1 MTSNYDAWYE
11 KKAFALMVWSILN
24 NNTFPQKKWQ
34 KKNKVDYISS
44 KNIIKIE
51 IQALAIV

>member
-1 MTSNYDAWYE
+1 
-11 KKAFALMVWSILN
+11 MVWSILN